1 MTKTRK
7 QLART
12 SQRATAAILGAS
24 ALVALFVALRIA
36 SYTPAAGPSVQ
47 RGELGFPWRGALHVH
62 SLASDGAGDIDEI
75 VAAAAKADIDFLV
88 LSDHNPFAS
97 GRPETA
103 WHGTV
108 LLIVA
113 EEISTEQ
120 GHLLALQVGPHRYRF
135 GPAARQVIADIDDEG
150 GWALVAHGDHAWQAW
165 RGGWGGT
172 EGLEVINLAAAWSRQ
187 TALSGAVV
195 AGTSFID
202 SDHAALKLLRHPW
215 PMLRLWDSLI
225 ALSPEPVAVPRRRVA
240 IGAADAHGPVVG
252 PIPGYAET
260 LAAVSTLVWVGES
273 PQQARAAGTA
283 APVIEEKLMEA
294 LRGGRAAVETT
305 ALGDARNFRFIAES
319 SGGIARM
326 GEFAPWERGPWRM
339 RVDFDSSVET
349 EIILLRDGE
358 QIAQATASAL
368 EGEAEAPGTYRV
380 EVYRTDVADG
390 EAGGPPWLV
399 SNPIY
404 LWPGEAR
411 TGALVHRVPPLPA
424 PPMSRNLLAE
434 ADFEANDRG
443 VWRNTVEPGDEM
455 ATWRFTLGLAGG
467 VDAFAAMAWR
477 PQEPMD
483 WSGADGMVVDLR
495 AAAPLRVN
503 LEVRAYAAD
512 GTSES
517 WVFSLKAGPRNEAA
531 AVPWKRFRTPWTE
544 DLSDPENADPRR
556 PTGSDLRRVHGVFL
570 VVTPS
575 LLQEGRAV
583 EVELRALGLYGRGR
597 EREGARYATR

>member
-1 MTKTRK
+1 MTRTRK
-7 QLART
+7 RL
-12 SQRATAAILGAS
+12 AAILAVSAVVAS
-24 ALVALFVALRIA
+24 FVAFRIA
-36 SYTPAAGPSVQ
+36 SYTPAAGSPGQ
-47 RGELGFPWRGALHVH
+47 PGELEFPWRGAMHVH

-75 VAAAAKADIDFLV
+75 VSAAAKAGVDFLV

-97 GRPETA
+97 NRPAAT
-103 WHGTV
+103 WHGAV

-120 GHLLALQVGPHRYRF
+120 GHLLAFQVGPHRYRF
-135 GPAARQVIADIDDEG
+135 GPAARQAIADIDDEG

-187 TALSGAVV
+187 TAFSGAVMV
-195 AGTSFID
+195 GTSFID

-215 PMLRLWDSLI
+215 LMLRLWDSLI
-225 ALSPEPVAVPRRRVA
+225 ALSPEPVMVPRRRVA

-252 PIPGYAET
+252 QFPGYAET
-260 LAAVSTLVWVGES
+260 LAVVSTLVWLDQS
-273 PQQARAAGTA
+273 PRQARAAGTA

-305 ALGDARNFRFIAES
+305 TLGDARNFRFIAES
-319 SGGIARM
+319 SSGIARM
-326 GEFAPWERGPWRM
+326 GEFAAWERGPWRL
-339 RVDFDSSVET
+339 RVDFNSSVET

-358 QIAQATASAL
+358 QIAQGTASVL
-368 EGEAEAPGTYRV
+368 EDDAETRGTYRV
-380 EVYRTDVADG
+380 EVYRTDVADR

-404 LWPGEAR
+404 LWPAEAR
-411 TGALVHRVPPLPA
+411 SGALVRWVPPLPP

-434 ADFEANDRG
+434 GDLEANDRG
-443 VWRNTVEPGDEM
+443 VSRNAVEPGDEM
-455 ATWRFTLGLAGG
+455 TTWRFALEPDSI

-483 WSGADGMVVDLR
+483 WSGAAGMVVDLR

-512 GTSES
+512 GTLES
-517 WVFSLKAGPRNEAA
+517 WVFSLKAGPRTEATA
-531 AVPWKRFRTPWTE
+531 IPWARFRTPWGE
-544 DLSDPENADPRR
+544 DLSDVANADPRR
-556 PTGSDLRRVHGVFL
+556 PTGLDLRRVHGVFL

-575 LLQEGRAV
+575 LLQEGSAV
-583 EVELRALGLYGRGR
+583 EIELWALGLYGRGR
-597 EREGARYATR
+597 EREGAR